1 MNELDRLASI
11 VVDTGYH
18 LHRDLGPGLLESVYE
33 QLLAAKLRKL
43 GLDVATQQAIDLS
56 YEDVTIKGAFRAD
69 IIVEGKLLIEVKSV
83 NSLVRLHAKQV
94 ITYLRV
100 LNLPLGLLMNF
111 GGETFKE
118 GVRRIVNGHD
128 PFAP

>member
-1 MNELDRLASI
+1 MSEIDKLASI
-11 VVDTGYH
+11 AVDTGFR

-33 QLLAAKLRKL
+33 QLLAAKLRSK
-43 GLDVATQQAIDLS
+43 GLDVATQVAIDLIH
-56 YEDVTIKGAFRAD
+56 EDVQIKGAFRAD
-69 IIVEGKLLIEVKSV
+69 IIVEGKLLIEVKSLER
-83 NSLVRLHAKQV
+83 LVRLHAKQV

-100 LNLPLGLLMNF
+100 TGLPLGLLMNF

-118 GVRRIVNGHD
+118 GVRRIVNGHE

>member
-1 MNELDRLASI
+1 MNDIDRLASI
-11 VVDTGYH
+11 AVDTGYR

-33 QLLAAKLRKL
+33 QVLAAKLRRL
-43 GLDVATQQAIDLS
+43 GLNVATQIAIDLH
-56 YEDVTIKGAFRAD
+56 YEDVIIKNAFRAD
-69 IIVEGKLLIEVKSV
+69 IVIEQKLLIEVKSIER
-83 NSLVRLHAKQV
+83 LVPLHAKQV

-100 LNLPLGLLMNF
+100 MSLPLGLLMNF

-128 PFAP
+128 PLAP